1 MRRGNSGCRR
11 FFALLSVAAAL
22 LAFPSLCRANESY
35 ACALQVLKIAN
46 EHRAKAGKHP
56 LKISPKICRLAEVRA
71 KELVRKFS
79 HTRPDGRS
87 CFSILNANRIGG
99 AKGENIAAGQ
109 RTPQSVMNSWM
120 NSPGHR
126 ANIMSGSFRKLGVG
140 MYKDKNGK
148 RYWVQLFTS

>member
-1 MRRGNSGCRR
+1 MKNKLSIITAIL
-11 FFALLSVAAAL
+11 FAVFLIAPLS
-22 LAFPSLCRANESY
+22 SRANESY
-35 ACALQVLKIAN
+35 QCALQVLKIAN
-46 EHRAKAGKHP
+46 KHRTEAGKHP
-56 LKISPKICRLAEVRA
+56 LKIDPKICRLAEVRA

-79 HTRPDGRS
+79 HSRPDGRS
-87 CFSILNANRIGG
+87 CFTILKANKIGG
-99 AKGENIAAGQ
+99 AQGENIAAGQ
-109 RTPQSVMNSWM
+109 RSPEAVMNSWM